1 MKLLNLV
8 FVHVLPYCELSFC
21 HRDHC
26 RVLNERFFPARSKSR
41 LRFKKNVPS
50 GLSNYGFD
58 QLLQYWDGVKDVK
71 KKNPGSSPEGNYRHQ
86 NIKIWT
92 SCHYWFFWSFFR
104 KILLTGFN
112 LCYFKISRKMLFWKR
127 WNWKRM
133 QPMSSKAVL
142 NGHSS

>member
-50 GLSNYGFD
+50 GLSNHGFA
-58 QLLQYWDGVKDVK
+58 QLLQYWDWVTDVK
-71 KKNPGSSPEGNYRHQ
+71 KKSHTAVPQ
-86 NIKIWT
+86 TT
-92 SCHYWFFWSFFR
+92 SD
-104 KILLTGFN
+104 G
-112 LCYFKISRKMLFWKR
+112 KISYFIRFFTTDSIGVSFKSSCLRDLSCVTLKSVRKCL
-127 WNWKRM
+127 
-133 QPMSSKAVL
+133 SISVL
-142 NGHSS
+142 SGHSS